1 MIKRTLTLR
10 GYMKNTPDRNI
21 ALDYD
26 DADAYLIL
34 KSIFNKSNF
43 AFLTTDTTLLDTDVS
58 ERTLCGALKSHL
70 EKELSI
76 AKIEGY
82 YVDVEY
88 NRNGGQV
95 KTILHENLEV
105 VSIQCDLIVHSRGTN
120 IKQDNLIAIEMK
132 KSYRDQSSKDQDR
145 MRLRALTKSTYDN
158 DIWAYDGKSFPEC
171 VCRYILGIFYEIDRD
186 NRKIYLEFYR
196 NGKLISK
203 SKIFY
208 KSSFLSKEINCC
220 SSNPEDN

>member
-1 MIKRTLTLR
+1 LYFIIKYTTIIKRTLTLR
-10 GYMKNTPDRNI
+10 GYMKKTLDKNI

-26 DADAYLIL
+26 DKDAYLIL
-34 KSIFNKSNF
+34 KSIFNKSNSF
-43 AFLTTDTTLLDTDVS
+43 FLKTDTTLLDTDVS

-76 AKIEGY
+76 AKIKGY

-95 KTILHENLEV
+95 KTILDENLEV
-105 VSIQCDLIVHSRGTN
+105 VSIQRDLIIHSRGTN

-145 MRLRALTKSTYDN
+145 MRLCALTKSTYDN
-158 DIWAYDGKSFPEC
+158 DIWAYDGKSFPER

-186 NRKIYLEFYR
+186 NRTIYLELYR

-203 SKIFY
+203 NKIFY
-208 KSSFLSKEINCC
+208 KSSFLYQKK
-220 SSNPEDN
+220 

>member
-1 MIKRTLTLR
+1 MYFIRKYATMIKRTLTLR

-26 DADAYLIL
+26 DANAYLIL

-70 EKELSI
+70 EKELS
-76 AKIEGY
+76 
-82 YVDVEY
+82 
-88 NRNGGQV
+88 
-95 KTILHENLEV
+95 
-105 VSIQCDLIVHSRGTN
+105 
-120 IKQDNLIAIEMK
+120 
-132 KSYRDQSSKDQDR
+132 
-145 MRLRALTKSTYDN
+145 
-158 DIWAYDGKSFPEC
+158 
-171 VCRYILGIFYEIDRD
+171 

-220 SSNPEDN
+220 SSNPENN